1 MNFVN
6 NWSQAVTLAAGDTSC
21 ALSIPDGDYRLTL
34 ADSASKP
41 TAWEIVS
48 ASVFEGTATLARA
61 QEGTTAR
68 EWKTGSIIYCS
79 ITAGMLDTLFAAA
92 ANVTK
97 LLGRVADLEGRVNAL
112 EGGIALTSEFKNG
125 EFYGFTINPNDYA
138 YPAGAI
144 SPSGASTIPGAA
156 AAPGADGELMGLIWN
171 SQFQNL
177 IITIRGSYASKADL
191 PFASFKIGSQQYDIS
206 SFGNL
211 NQLNGAVSCFVKVL
225 DNPLPEGTHKI
236 SFS

>member
-1 MNFVN
+1 MNFLN
-6 NWSQAVTLAAGDTSC
+6 NWSQPITLGADVTSC
-21 ALSIPDGDYRLTL
+21 PLGLPDGDYRLTI
-34 ADSASKP
+34 ADSATKA
-41 TAWEIVS
+41 TAWEIVD
-48 ASVFEGTATLARA
+48 ASVSGGTAALYRA
-61 QEGTTAR
+61 QEGTQTR
-68 EWKTGSIIYCS
+68 EWKAGSVIYCS
-79 ITAGMLDTLFAAA
+79 ITAAMLSLLFEGQASITSLSARI
-92 ANVTK
+92 VE
-97 LLGRVADLEGRVNAL
+97 LEGRVNAL
-112 EGGIALTSEFKNG
+112 EGGIALTSELKNG
-125 EFYGFTINPNDYA
+125 EYYGFTIYTNDYA

-156 AAPGADGELMGLIWN
+156 AAPGADGELMGIIWN

-191 PFASFKIGSQQYDIS
+191 PFASFKIGSQQYNIS